1 MKEIFL
7 TALRQASTPPA
18 GFRQA
23 AQELSQLLASEAA
36 RLVPTQT
43 IQVQTPIGSASGARL
58 SHRVVLT
65 TILRAGL
72 AMLPAFEE
80 LFPAAP
86 IGFFGMRRDEK
97 TAIPRLYYQNLPKI
111 HPSDW
116 VFLLDPM
123 LATGGSSSMALKRL
137 EEAGASLN
145 QTALVSIVAA
155 QPGVDLIRRRF
166 PTLHLITA
174 AIDPSL
180 NDRKFIVPGL
190 GDFGDRYFDTEDS
203 IVEKML

>member
-7 TALRQASTPPA
+7 TTLRQSATPPTA
-18 GFRQA
+18 FRQA
-23 AQELSQLLASEAA
+23 AGELSRLLAAEAS
-36 RLVPTQT
+36 RLIPTQT
-43 IQVQTPIGSASGARL
+43 IQIQTPLSKATGARL
-58 SHRVVLT
+58 SHRVILT
-65 TILRAGL
+65 TILRSGL
-72 AMLPAFEE
+72 AMLPSFQE

-111 HPSDW
+111 TRDDW

-123 LATGGSSSMALKRL
+123 LATGGSSFLALEIL
-137 EEAGASLN
+137 ADAGASPS
-145 QTALVSIVAA
+145 QCVLVSIVAA
-155 QPGVDLIRRRF
+155 QPGVDVIRKKF
-166 PTLHLITA
+166 PALKLVMG

-190 GDFGDRYFDTEDS
+190 GDFGDRYFDT
-203 IVEKML
+203 VG